1 MVIYIYVLCI
11 LSSFKIARVKYYGGG
26 DWYNDPEII
35 PNISREIR
43 KRIGIDVDTQ
53 QAIVE
58 LSSSEIF
65 NYPVLFLT
73 GHGKIVLSEI
83 EIKNLR
89 EYLQNGGF
97 LYIDDDYGLDKYI
110 RKELKKIFPDK
121 NLLEIPFE
129 HPIYHIYYDFPDGLP
144 KIHEHYKGP
153 PKGYGIFL
161 GERLVVFYTYN
172 TNISDGW
179 TDRHNDPPDKREQAM
194 KMGINIILYAI
205 TN

>member
-1 MVIYIYVLCI
+1 MIKYIHILCI

-35 PNISREIR
+35 PNISKEIR
-43 KRIGIDVDTQ
+43 KRVGIDVDTQ

-65 NYPVLFLT
+65 NYPMLFLT

-89 EYLQNGGF
+89 KYLQNGGF

-110 RKELKKIFPDK
+110 RKELKKVFPDK

-179 TDRHNDPPDKREQAM
+179 TDRHNDPPDKREQAI